1 MIETFPT
8 AETAW
13 FWTCAVLRARAA
25 GRAGPPGPC
34 RTEDVLR
41 GLDRLYRN
49 RRLELLHVRVLR
61 RWGWRGHPPGARP
74 QDGFDR
80 VLWTEALGRL
90 TWVWQD
96 AGVIRSPTARSTL
109 PTDAAPRPLG

>member
-61 RWGWRGHPPGARP
+61 RWGWRGHPLAHGRKTGSTGCCGPKRLGASRGCGRTPG
-74 QDGFDR
+74 
-80 VLWTEALGRL
+80 
-90 TWVWQD
+90 
-96 AGVIRSPTARSTL
+96 
-109 PTDAAPRPLG
+109 